1 MMMFDQ
7 LDAQQLADVWEA
19 LYDAREAARNAHQMF
34 KADRI
39 NRMILGLYTAPEWDD
54 RAMK

>member
-1 MMMFDQ
+1 MMFDQ